1 MFIVTQDKELINSEH
16 VVKFKVVKGFN
27 SRPSYLQA
35 IMENDNP
42 DVDVYI
48 GSQEN
53 VDTAMDNLIEAF
65 MSNATVIDYSN
76 NKGSAI

>member
-16 VVKFKVVKGFN
+16 VVKFRVVKGFSN
-27 SRPSYLQA
+27 RPSYLQA
-35 IMENDNP
+35 IMENDNL
-42 DVDVYI
+42 DVNIYV

-65 MSNATVIDYSN
+65 TSKATVIDYSSN
-76 NKGSAI
+76 EEVS